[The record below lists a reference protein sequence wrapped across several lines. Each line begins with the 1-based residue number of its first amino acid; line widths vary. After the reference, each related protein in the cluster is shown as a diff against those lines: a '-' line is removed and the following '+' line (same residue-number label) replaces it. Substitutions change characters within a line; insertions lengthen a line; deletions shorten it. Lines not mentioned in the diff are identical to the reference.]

1 MPRSNVA
8 RGAYYKGRTRKW
20 LIEMG
25 WQVADLEV
33 IRYVGA
39 GIPVKRDQFGAD
51 LLAVSA
57 KRLLFVQVKSGKHAL
72 KTITAARR
80 TFEAFQF
87 PPFAERWIVAWLPR
101 ARQPHVVNA
110 GTSVRK

>member
-1 MPRSNVA
+1 RRRRRRTTADAGGAGEGRGAAEGSQTSRGPPARGACRLMPRSNVA

-72 KTITAARR
+72 
-80 TFEAFQF
+80 
-87 PPFAERWIVAWLPR
+87 
-101 ARQPHVVNA
+101 
-110 GTSVRK
+110 